1 MARKRVLNDGLTAGM
16 IGYRCRRK
24 PGPGCQDLPLAYAFI
39 DGNLRGGLAEPVFI
53 EWAAMSFD
61 EADVMNREYFPDLR
75 LVGRFL
81 HVVQF

>member
-1 MARKRVLNDGLTAGM
+1 M
-16 IGYRCRRK
+16 
-24 PGPGCQDLPLAYAFI
+24 AYAFI